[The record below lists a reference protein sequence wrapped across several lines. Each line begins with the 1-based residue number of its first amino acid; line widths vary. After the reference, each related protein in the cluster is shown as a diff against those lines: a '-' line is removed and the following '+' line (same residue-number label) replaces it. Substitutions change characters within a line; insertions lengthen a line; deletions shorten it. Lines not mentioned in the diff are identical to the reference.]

1 MESLLTLPLAG
12 EARVRILQITDTHLF
27 AEKHETLLGVNTWE
41 SYQAVLEAIRAQQYE
56 YDLIVATGDLAQDQ
70 SAAAY
75 QHFAEGIASF
85 RAPCV
90 WLPGNHDFQPAM
102 YSALQEAGISPAK
115 RVLIGEQWQILL
127 LDSQVFGVP
136 HGELSEF
143 QLEWLERKLA
153 DAPER
158 QTLLLLHHH
167 PLPAGCSWLDQ
178 HSLRNAGELDSVL
191 ANFPRVK
198 YLLCGHIHQELD
210 LDWNGRRLLAS
221 PSTCVQFK
229 PHCANFTL
237 DTIAPGWR
245 TLELQANGVLE
256 TEVHRLQDTRF
267 RPDTASERILMST
280 LLYLHG
286 FNSSPRSAKACQLKN
301 WLAERHPHVEMIVPQ
316 LPPYPADAA
325 ELLESLVLEHGGAP
339 LGLVGSSLG
348 GYYATWLSQCF
359 MLPAVVV
366 NPAVRPFELLTDYL
380 GQNEN
385 PYTGQQYVLESRHI
399 YDLKVMQIDPLEAPD
414 LIWLLQQTGDEVLD
428 YRQAVAY
435 YASCRQTV
443 TEGGN
448 HAFTGFEDYFNQIVD
463 FLGLHSC

>member
-1 MESLLTLPLAG
+1 M
-12 EARVRILQITDTHLF
+12 
-27 AEKHETLLGVNTWE
+27 
-41 SYQAVLEAIRAQQYE
+41 
-56 YDLIVATGDLAQDQ
+56 
-70 SAAAY
+70 
-75 QHFAEGIASF
+75 
-85 RAPCV
+85 
-90 WLPGNHDFQPAM
+90 
-102 YSALQEAGISPAK
+102 
-115 RVLIGEQWQILL
+115 L

-136 HGELSEF
+136 HGELSDF

-158 QTLLLLHHH
+158 HTLLLLHHH
-167 PLPAGCSWLDQ
+167 PLPSGCSWLDQ
-178 HSLRNAGELDSVL
+178 HSLRNAAELDSVL
-191 ANFPRVK
+191 ANYPRVK

-210 LDWNGRRLLAS
+210 LDWNGRRLLAT

-229 PHCANFTL
+229 PAL
-237 DTIAPGWR
+237 R
-245 TLELQANGVLE
+245 ELHAG
-256 TEVHRLQDTRF
+256 HDRARLADAGTVRRGFSGNASASSAGDSIPTRYRF
-267 RPDTASERILMST
+267 GRILMST

-286 FNSSPRSAKACQLKN
+286 FNSSPRSAKACQLKS

-325 ELLESLVLEHGGAP
+325 ELLESIVLEHGGAP
-339 LGLVGSSLG
+339 LGVVGSSLG

-443 TEGGN
+443 IEGGN

-463 FLGLHSC
+463 FLGLHSF

>member
-1 MESLLTLPLAG
+1 M
-12 EARVRILQITDTHLF
+12 
-27 AEKHETLLGVNTWE
+27 
-41 SYQAVLEAIRAQQYE
+41 
-56 YDLIVATGDLAQDQ
+56 ATGDLAQDQ

-245 TLELQANGVLE
+245 TLELRANGVLE

-267 RPDTASERILMST
+267 RPDTASE
-280 LLYLHG
+280 
-286 FNSSPRSAKACQLKN
+286 
-301 WLAERHPHVEMIVPQ
+301 
-316 LPPYPADAA
+316 
-325 ELLESLVLEHGGAP
+325 
-339 LGLVGSSLG
+339 
-348 GYYATWLSQCF
+348 GY
-359 MLPAVVV
+359 
-366 NPAVRPFELLTDYL
+366 
-380 GQNEN
+380 
-385 PYTGQQYVLESRHI
+385 
-399 YDLKVMQIDPLEAPD
+399 
-414 LIWLLQQTGDEVLD
+414 
-428 YRQAVAY
+428 
-435 YASCRQTV
+435 
-443 TEGGN
+443 
-448 HAFTGFEDYFNQIVD
+448 
-463 FLGLHSC
+463 